1 MKNIIILQGISNSG
15 KSTWTKQQ
23 SGYHIISRDAIRE
36 FLLGGKENLQKY
48 FSKGM
53 DFQVEEY
60 ITTLEEQMLA
70 KHISKNHKVI
80 IDNCNLLKK
89 YIQTYVNIFSDFDY
103 PIEEVEIKTFPVELE
118 EAIRRS
124 KIRDEIPINENVI
137 KKQFE
142 QFKSASGLS
151 CNDFIDSNNK
161 WISKREK
168 KKWHYTNFDVMP
180 YRTRFKS
187 YVICDL
193 DGTSSHR
200 QILENENG
208 FYMRSFY
215 DYESAYYDKPDT
227 AVRFILHSLFEKGVK
242 IIFVSGRKESSR
254 KFTEDFIE
262 DKLLFSK
269 NDYKLFMRE
278 VGDNRSDDIVKY
290 EIFNRHLRK
299 LPGIFAVFD
308 DRKRVIAMWEELGI
322 KVMNCGA
329 LNEEF

>member
-23 SGYHIISRDAIRE
+23 EGYHIISRDAIRE
-36 FLLGGKENLQKY
+36 SLLGGKENLQKY
-48 FSKGM
+48 FSKRM
-53 DFQVEEY
+53 DFQIEKY

-70 KHISKNHKVI
+70 RHISKNHKVI
-80 IDNCNLLKK
+80 IDNCNLVKK

-124 KIRDEIPINENVI
+124 KIRDEIHINENVI

-142 QFKSASGLS
+142 QFKSACSIS

-168 KKWHYTNFDVMP
+168 KKWHYANFDVMP
-180 YRTRFKS
+180 YRTRLKS

-200 QILENENG
+200 QILENDG

-215 DYESAYYDKPDT
+215 DYKSAYNDRPDSV
-227 AVRFILHSLFEKGVK
+227 VRFMLHSLFDMGIK

-254 KFTEDFIE
+254 KYTEAFIE

-278 VGDNRSDDIVKY
+278 DGDNRSDDIVKY
-290 EIFNRHLRK
+290 EIFNKYLRK

>member
-23 SGYHIISRDAIRE
+23 DGYHVISRDSIRE
-36 FLLGGKENLQKY
+36 SLLGGKENLQKY

-53 DFQVEEY
+53 DFQIEEY

-80 IDNCNLLKK
+80 IDNCNLVKK

-103 PIEEVEIKTFPVELE
+103 PVEEVEIKTFPVELE

-151 CNDFIDSNNK
+151 CSDFIDSDNK

-168 KKWHYTNFDVMP
+168 KKWHYANFDVMP
-180 YRTRFKS
+180 YKTKFKS

-200 QILENENG
+200 QILEKDR

-215 DYESAYYDKPDT
+215 DYESAYYDRPDT
-227 AVRFILHSLFEKGVK
+227 TVRFILHSLFEKGVK

-254 KFTEDFIE
+254 KYTEAFIE

-278 VGDNRSDDIVKY
+278 NGDNRSDDIVKY
-290 EIFNRHLRK
+290 EIFNKHLRK

>member
-1 MKNIIILQGISNSG
+1 
-15 KSTWTKQQ
+15 
-23 SGYHIISRDAIRE
+23 
-36 FLLGGKENLQKY
+36 
-48 FSKGM
+48 
-53 DFQVEEY
+53 
-60 ITTLEEQMLA
+60 
-70 KHISKNHKVI
+70 
-80 IDNCNLLKK
+80 
-89 YIQTYVNIFSDFDY
+89 
-103 PIEEVEIKTFPVELE
+103 
-118 EAIRRS
+118 
-124 KIRDEIPINENVI
+124 
-137 KKQFE
+137 
-142 QFKSASGLS
+142 
-151 CNDFIDSNNK
+151 
-161 WISKREK
+161 
-168 KKWHYTNFDVMP
+168 MP
-180 YRTRFKS
+180 YKTKFKS

-200 QILENENG
+200 QILENDR

-227 AVRFILHSLFEKGVK
+227 TVRFILHSLFEKGVK

-254 KFTEDFIE
+254 KYTEEFIE

-278 VGDNRSDDIVKY
+278 DGDNRSDDIVKY
-290 EIFNRHLRK
+290 EIFNKYLRK

>member
-1 MKNIIILQGISNSG
+1 MKSIIILRGISNSG
-15 KSTWTKQQ
+15 KSTWAKQQ
-23 SGYHIISRDAIRE
+23 NGYHIVSRDAIRE

-53 DFQVEEY
+53 DFQIEEY
-60 ITTLEEQMLA
+60 ITTIEEQMIA
-70 KHISKNHKVI
+70 KHISKNHKII

-103 PIEEVEIKTFPVELE
+103 PIEEIEIKTFPVELE

-142 QFKSASGLS
+142 QFKSTCELS
-151 CNDFIDSNNK
+151 CSDFIDSNNK

-180 YRTRFKS
+180 YRTRHKL

-200 QILENENG
+200 QILENDG

-215 DYESAYYDKPDT
+215 DYKSAYYDRPDSV
-227 AVRFILHSLFEKGVK
+227 VRFMLHCLFDIGIK

-254 KFTEDFIE
+254 KYTEGFIE
-262 DKLLFSK
+262 EKLKFSK
-269 NDYKLFMRE
+269 GQYKLFMRE
-278 VGDNRSDDIVKY
+278 DEDNRSDDIVKY
-290 EIFNRHLRK
+290 EIFNKYLRK

-322 KVMNCGA
+322 KVLNCGN
-329 LNEEF
+329 LNDVF

>member
-23 SGYHIISRDAIRE
+23 EGYHVISRDDIRE
-36 FLLGGKENLQKY
+36 SLLGGKENLQKY
-48 FSKGM
+48 FSKGI
-53 DFQVEEY
+53 DFQIEEY

-80 IDNCNLLKK
+80 IDNCNLVKK

-142 QFKSASGLS
+142 QFKSACSIS
-151 CNDFIDSNNK
+151 CSDFIDSNNK

-168 KKWHYTNFDVMP
+168 KKWHYANFDVMP
-180 YRTRFKS
+180 YKTKFKS

-200 QILENENG
+200 QILENDR

-215 DYESAYYDKPDT
+215 DYESAYYDKPDSV
-227 AVRFILHSLFEKGVK
+227 VRFILHSLFEKGIK

-262 DKLLFSK
+262 DKLLFAK

-278 VGDNRSDDIVKY
+278 DDDNRSDDIVKY
-290 EIFNRHLRK
+290 EIFNKHLRK

>member
-15 KSTWTKQQ
+15 KSTWAKQQ
-23 SGYHIISRDAIRE
+23 DGYHIISRDAIRK

-53 DFQVEEY
+53 DFQIEEY

-80 IDNCNLLKK
+80 IDNCNLVKK

-103 PIEEVEIKTFPVELE
+103 PVEEVEIKTFPVELE

-142 QFKSASGLS
+142 QFKSACGLS

-168 KKWHYTNFDVMP
+168 KKWHYTNFDIMP
-180 YRTRFKS
+180 YKTRLKS

-200 QILENENG
+200 QILENDR

-215 DYESAYYDKPDT
+215 DYESAYYDRPDS
-227 AVRFILHSLFEKGVK
+227 VVKFILHSLFDMGIK

-254 KFTEDFIE
+254 KFTEAFIE

-278 VGDNRSDDIVKY
+278 DGDNRSDDIVKY

>member
-23 SGYHIISRDAIRE
+23 EGYHIISRDAIRE
-36 FLLGGKENLQKY
+36 SLLGGKENLQKY

-53 DFQVEEY
+53 DFQIEEY

-80 IDNCNLLKK
+80 IDNCNLVKK

-142 QFKSASGLS
+142 QFKSACAIS
-151 CNDFIDSNNK
+151 CSDFIDSNNK

-168 KKWHYTNFDVMP
+168 KKWHYANFDVMP
-180 YRTRFKS
+180 YKTKFKS

-200 QILENENG
+200 QILENDR

-215 DYESAYYDKPDT
+215 DYESAYYDRPDSV
-227 AVRFILHSLFEKGVK
+227 VRFMLHSLFDMGIK

-254 KFTEDFIE
+254 KFTESFIE
-262 DKLLFSK
+262 EKLKFQK
-269 NDYKLFMRE
+269 GQYKLFMRE
-278 VGDNRSDDIVKY
+278 DGDNRSDDIVKY
-290 EIFNRHLRK
+290 EIFNKYLRK

>member
-23 SGYHIISRDAIRE
+23 EGYHIISRDAIRE
-36 FLLGGKENLQKY
+36 SLLGGKENLQKY
-48 FSKGM
+48 FSKGI
-53 DFQVEEY
+53 DFQIEEY

-80 IDNCNLLKK
+80 IDNCNLVKK

-142 QFKSASGLS
+142 QFKSACSIS
-151 CNDFIDSNNK
+151 CSDFIDSNNK

-168 KKWHYTNFDVMP
+168 KKWHYANFDVMP
-180 YRTRFKS
+180 YKTKFKS

-200 QILENENG
+200 QILENDR

-227 AVRFILHSLFEKGVK
+227 VVRFILHSLFEKGIK

-262 DKLLFSK
+262 DKLLFAK

-278 VGDNRSDDIVKY
+278 DDDNRSDDIVKY
-290 EIFNRHLRK
+290 EIFNKHLRK

>member
-23 SGYHIISRDAIRE
+23 EGYHIISRDAIRE

-53 DFQVEEY
+53 DFQIEEY
-60 ITTLEEQMLA
+60 ITTLEEQILA

-80 IDNCNLLKK
+80 IDNCNLVKK

-103 PIEEVEIKTFPVELE
+103 PIEEVEIKKFPVELE

-142 QFKSASGLS
+142 QFKSACEIS
-151 CNDFIDSNNK
+151 CSDFIDSNNK

-168 KKWHYTNFDVMP
+168 KKWHYANFDVMP
-180 YRTRFKS
+180 YKTKFKS

-200 QILENENG
+200 QILQNNR

-215 DYESAYYDKPDT
+215 DYKSAYYDRPDT
-227 AVRFILHSLFEKGVK
+227 IVRFILHSLFDMGIK

-254 KFTEDFIE
+254 KYTEAFIE

-278 VGDNRSDDIVKY
+278 DGDNRSDDIVKY
-290 EIFNRHLRK
+290 EIFNKYLRK

-322 KVMNCGA
+322 KVINCGA

>member
-15 KSTWTKQQ
+15 KSTWAKQQ
-23 SGYHIISRDAIRE
+23 EGYHIISRDAIRK

-53 DFQVEEY
+53 DFQIEEY

-80 IDNCNLLKK
+80 IDNCNLVKK

-142 QFKSASGLS
+142 QFKSACEIN

-168 KKWHYTNFDVMP
+168 KKWHYTNFDIMP
-180 YRTRFKS
+180 YKTILKS

-200 QILENENG
+200 QILENDR

-215 DYESAYYDKPDT
+215 DYESAYYDKPDS
-227 AVRFILHSLFEKGVK
+227 AVSLMLHSLFDMGIK

-254 KFTEDFIE
+254 KYTEAFIE

-278 VGDNRSDDIVKY
+278 DGDNRSDDIVKY
-290 EIFNRHLRK
+290 EIFNKYLRK

>member
-1 MKNIIILQGISNSG
+1 MKSIIILQGISNSG

-23 SGYHIISRDAIRE
+23 SGYYIISRDSIRE
-36 FLLGGKENLQKY
+36 SLLGGKENLQKY

-53 DFQVEEY
+53 DFQIEEY

-80 IDNCNLLKK
+80 IDNCNLQKK

-142 QFKSASGLS
+142 QFKSAYRIS
-151 CNDFIDSNNK
+151 CSDFIDSNNK

-168 KKWHYTNFDVMP
+168 KKWHYANFDIMP
-180 YRTRFKS
+180 YRTKFKS

-200 QILENENG
+200 QILENDR

-227 AVRFILHSLFEKGVK
+227 AVRFILHSLFEKGIK

-254 KFTEDFIE
+254 KFTESFIE
-262 DKLLFSK
+262 EKLMFSK
-269 NDYKLFMRE
+269 GQYKLFMRE
-278 VGDNRSDDIVKY
+278 DEDNRSDDIVKY
-290 EIFNRHLRK
+290 EIFNKYLRK
-299 LPGIFAVFD
+299 LPGIFAAVCQDPFCTSLA
-308 DRKRVIAMWEELGI
+308 RSHSNPNVICLDGKFI
-322 KVMNCGA
+322 S
-329 LNEEF
+329 